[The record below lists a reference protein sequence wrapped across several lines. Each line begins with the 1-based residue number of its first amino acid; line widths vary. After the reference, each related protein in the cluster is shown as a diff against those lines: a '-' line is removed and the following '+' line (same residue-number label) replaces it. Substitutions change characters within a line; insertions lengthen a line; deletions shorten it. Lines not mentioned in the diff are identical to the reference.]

1 MNYIYIVLGSLLT
14 GILSYI
20 SYKIYVNYKNSLN
33 DDDYVENNEFKK
45 NGDDKED
52 TLFFFYVDW
61 CNHCQKSKPIWE
73 QIKNNSM
80 FNQFNI
86 NFAEIDGEN
95 KLNSR
100 LLENYN
106 ITEYPTIVL
115 AKKNKKYI
123 FDANLEGETLYK
135 FLSSVYDN

>member
-1 MNYIYIVLGSLLT
+1 
-14 GILSYI
+14 
-20 SYKIYVNYKNSLN
+20 
-33 DDDYVENNEFKK
+33 
-45 NGDDKED
+45 
-52 TLFFFYVDW
+52 
-61 CNHCQKSKPIWE
+61 
-73 QIKNNSM
+73 M